1 MPLRRSESSGA
12 VKQESKSSLYIM
24 LWDIYN
30 EVWETLDW
38 FIEVVQI
45 KWIELPTPAQYKLKR
60 HFRPKE

>member
-38 FIEVVQI
+38 FIEMVQI
-45 KWIELPTPAQYKLKR
+45 KWVELPTSAQYKLKR